1 MGIALVKL
9 GADTVQVVQQW
20 TVLAVNGA
28 ELPVAQQRP
37 ARAQRLMAAG
47 MTMDVAFVMPA
58 QDRYAIRVRMLACEV
73 AGFAGS
79 SVLIPLVSTS
89 VSDKR

>member
-1 MGIALVKL
+1 MATAVVTLC
-9 GADTVQVVQQW
+9 ADTVQVGQQW
-20 TVLAVNGA
+20 TVLAVDGA
-28 ELPVAQQRP
+28 ELPVVRQRP
-37 ARAQRLMAAG
+37 ARSQRLMATG

-58 QDRYAIRVRMLACEV
+58 QDRYAVRVRMLAYE
-73 AGFAGS
+73 ASGFAGS

>member
-1 MGIALVKL
+1 VDIAVVKL
-9 GADTVQVVQQW
+9 CADTAQIVQQW
-20 TVLAVNGA
+20 TVLAVDGA
-28 ELPVAQQRP
+28 ELPIAQQQP
-37 ARAQRLMAAG
+37 SRAQRLMATG

-58 QDRYAIRVRMLACEV
+58 QDRYAVRVRMLAYE
-73 AGFAGS
+73 ASGFAGS